1 MTTPE
6 TTMVRRDRRTMLAV
20 AGPAVLLAAAALYP
34 LVFSSPLATTYGF
47 DALIFVAAASA
58 WNIFSGYSGYLSLG
72 HAVFFGIGVY
82 AVAIGARDWHLAGDA
97 VFGLLPLAAVAAAAI
112 AVPLGLVALRVRR
125 HTFVVITI
133 AFFFIFQLMAFNF
146 SFTGGTSGID
156 APILNWSAATYN
168 DPFYYLALVI
178 AAAAVALSWLI
189 RRSRFG
195 LHLRAIRDDEDRA
208 RGLGVHAMRVKLAA
222 LVISALITGLAGGL
236 WYYFIGAAHPQS
248 AFDPLFDLSLAL
260 MGFFGGL
267 GTVFGPVLGA
277 LILEPSQQ
285 WLTVQFTNDYLSEI
299 LLGVLFLL
307 VILFL
312 PRGVLPTLGEW
323 ADRWRAR
330 SRAGR
335 KPRPTALPCSQTGS
349 RKARCRDRRAAY
361 RGDQQ
366 GLRWR
371 TGPGRLRT
379 DRGRGLDHRP
389 DRAERVRED
398 HAVQHRDRLRAA
410 RRRRGVP
417 GWAADHRR
425 VRAAGVRPRPG
436 PDVPADQDLPP
447 AHAAGEHAGR
457 GRGPRGGP
465 APGARAAGVH
475 RDRPLRRRPGRDAL
489 LRPAQAARTGHGA
502 GREQAV
508 VLLDERPAG

>member
-1 MTTPE
+1 MKGR
-6 TTMVRRDRRTMLAV
+6 VRGPVLA
-20 AGPAVLLAAAALYP
+20 AGGGAMLLAAAALFP

-72 HAVFFGIGVY
+72 HAVFFGSGVY
-82 AVAIGARDWHLAGDA
+82 AVAIGARDWRLTGDA
-97 VFGLLPLAAVAAAAI
+97 VFGLIPLAAVVAAVI

-168 DPFYYLALVI
+168 DPFYYLALAL
-178 AAAAVALSWLI
+178 AAAAVAASGLI

-195 LHLRAIRDDEDRA
+195 LRLRAIRDDEDRA
-208 RGLGVHAMRVKLAA
+208 RGLGVPAMRVKLTA
-222 LVISALITGLAGGL
+222 LVVSGLITGAAGGL

-267 GTVFGPVLGA
+267 GTVAGPVLGA
-277 LILEPSQQ
+277 LVLEPSQQ

-323 ADRWRAR
+323 TGRWRAR
-330 SRAGR
+330 ARPR
-335 KPRPTALPCSQTGS
+335 KDPPA
-349 RKARCRDRRAAY
+349 KD
-361 RGDQQ
+361 
-366 GLRWR
+366 
-371 TGPGRLRT
+371 
-379 DRGRGLDHRP
+379 P
-389 DRAERVRED
+389 D
-398 HAVQHRDRLRAA
+398 
-410 RRRRGVP
+410 
-417 GWAADHRR
+417 
-425 VRAAGVRPRPG
+425 VRADRQREGT
-436 PDVPADQDLPP
+436 
-447 AHAAGEHAGR
+447 
-457 GRGPRGGP
+457 
-465 APGARAAGVH
+465 AR
-475 RDRPLRRRPGRDAL
+475 
-489 LRPAQAARTGHGA
+489 
-502 GREQAV
+502 
-508 VLLDERPAG
+508 